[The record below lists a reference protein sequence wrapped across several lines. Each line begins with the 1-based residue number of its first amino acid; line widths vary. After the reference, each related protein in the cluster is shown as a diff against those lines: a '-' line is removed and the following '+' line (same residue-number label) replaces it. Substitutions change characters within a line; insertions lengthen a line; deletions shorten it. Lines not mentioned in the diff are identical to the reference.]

1 MSFDAEQPKVTPVE
15 ESEDKHLNKSLHLHH
30 SVGAEEAQ
38 YWDQSGQFYVLIA
51 GVQIRASGST
61 GIPYPRTLEG
71 LFSLLEKPLHTWY
84 PLAIPKEFDSE
95 YGFIYDKALSE
106 EASQYFY
113 EQLIKRG
120 QLPEFASVKVQQ
132 LALENF
138 LFQRLL
144 ERLQEANEN
153 DAERALQEY
162 VLLRRFLIENPY
174 TTLESLRKTFSKT
187 RYISINDVG
196 ELYEDC
202 KENESYSCC
211 DR

>member
-1 MSFDAEQPKVTPVE
+1 MDNSEIIIFDFLVVGLAEFFRLDTQYQIPKYPYPDFLQRACNT
-15 ESEDKHLNKSLHLHH
+15 L
-30 SVGAEEAQ
+30 
-38 YWDQSGQFYVLIA
+38 VLKM
-51 GVQIRASGST
+51 T

-174 TTLESLRKTFSKT
+174 TTL
-187 RYISINDVG
+187 
-196 ELYEDC
+196 
-202 KENESYSCC
+202 
-211 DR
+211 